1 MIITKDSSM
10 YAVANV
16 AKAVLVTGSNIVGV
30 RAFFEPYTKEFSNGC
45 FVFDGVTRETPRG
58 AVLAKVSAG
67 KLSMTL
73 RPYEY
78 FYEYDSTINI
88 RDCLVLPFGVL
99 QTSNQKHIVKS
110 VLTYCYVGAFNGKMP
125 NDEMVCTVLFALMQ
139 SVIYELARMD
149 RTLSPADTQYHY
161 KVLLTLYYF
170 TKSLMKDSADMR
182 EMVHSLAQC
191 SESKDVLQCELA
203 TILDGQ
209 KMTPAFFQR
218 ILTLA
223 FARQM
228 KRYGKDE
235 WSRVTLDRYSGMN
248 ALFDV
253 TPILTHTTTCDDA
266 NIEKCMQLHASCRK
280 CFDTRKPDLSTD
292 NSEFQVSSEI
302 CYVLVGNMVNI
313 LKVAINHPGPKFFQ
327 TLFLEVA
334 SKNFNFSRVSEK
346 SAVQHTPVE
355 IPLNKEGHLSK
366 PITIV
371 NGKFV
376 SPTVTDWGTTCF
388 TMGLNTTYTINFD
401 TLTTANV
408 VTGDTRKVYGTVA
421 NVVFLGHGDR
431 AVQLCFNT
439 NGSYS
444 PMTNQ
449 KYDPQVGR
457 YVSAVPTQFPIKM
470 YCAKDGITIT
480 GSDGNVR
487 YHVHGQKIVMAVKN
501 VEVTITQA

>member
-1 MIITKDSSM
+1 M

-16 AKAVLVTGSNIVGV
+16 AKAVQVKGVNPVGI
-30 RAFFEPYTKEFSNGC
+30 RAFFELYAKEFADGC
-45 FVFDGVTRETPRG
+45 FVFEGVKREIPRG

-67 KLSMTL
+67 NLSMTN

-78 FYEYDSTINI
+78 FYEYDNTIKI

-99 QTSNQKHIVKS
+99 KTHDQKHVVKS
-110 VLTYCYVGAFNGKMP
+110 LLTGCYVGDFNGKMP
-125 NDEMVCTVLFALMQ
+125 NDEMNCTVLFALMQ
-139 SVIYELARMD
+139 NVIYELARMD
-149 RTLSPADTQYHY
+149 RTLSQADTRYHF

-170 TKSLMKDSADMR
+170 TKTFMNDSADVR

-203 TILDGQ
+203 TIIDGQ

-218 ILTLA
+218 ILSLA

-228 KRYGKDE
+228 KRYGKNE

-253 TPILTHTTTCDDA
+253 TPILTHTTTCDVA
-266 NIEKCMQLHASCRK
+266 NIEKCMQLHTSCVK
-280 CFDTRKPDLSTD
+280 CFDTRKPDLSAD
-292 NSEFQVSSEI
+292 NSEFQVSADI
-302 CYVLVGNMVNI
+302 CHVLVGNMIYI
-313 LKVAINHPGPKFFQ
+313 LKVAINHPEPKFFQ
-327 TLFLEVA
+327 NLFMEIA

-355 IPLNKEGHLSK
+355 IPLDKEGHLSK

-388 TMGLNTTYTINFD
+388 TMGLDTTYIINIG

-408 VTGDTRKVYGTVA
+408 VAGDTRKVYGTVA

-449 KYDPQVGR
+449 KYDPLVGR

-470 YCAKDGITIT
+470 RCAKDGITIT

-501 VEVTITQA
+501 VEVTITQDSIENRVD